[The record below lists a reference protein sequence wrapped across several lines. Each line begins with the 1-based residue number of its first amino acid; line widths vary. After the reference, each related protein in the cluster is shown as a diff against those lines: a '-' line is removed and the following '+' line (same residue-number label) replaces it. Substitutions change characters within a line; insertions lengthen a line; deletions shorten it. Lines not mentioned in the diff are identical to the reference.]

1 MLDRRYFLK
10 KSTLLTSGLLL
21 GDIDSFAFK
30 KTNKRNFG
38 LCVNTQ
44 TLNNYSDFIN
54 TISSSG
60 ITDVWMPYFINGYYP
75 YPMEDIL
82 LWKKRFEKK
91 GIAVN
96 IVSVPFGHPGGSL
109 GDSKNYDIT
118 PQTWPRRIDVEGKQ
132 FSGTSV
138 HPKVTEENIS
148 VINKIEKAGF
158 NKLFLDDDFRLAA
171 SPGNIGGCFCEAHQ
185 MEFLN
190 KYGYLKKDIEDLRND
205 IKNRNLNSLV
215 ENWINYNCDQLSSSF
230 KAQQAAAPSVEL
242 GIMAMYLG
250 SEKAG
255 IRLADY
261 KDSLFRVGEL
271 MFSDKSFSPVK
282 GKTDELFSSLFHRR
296 FVKPAM
302 AYSETTA
309 YPANQL
315 SAENMAAKL
324 HISTISDVRNTMM
337 MSGLDPFPFSHW
349 ATLAPTIKKV
359 AAMHEKIAGQK
370 LVGPIKHFWGKRSR
384 MIGDD
389 KPYSLFLAAGIP
401 FEVTENHSTDGW
413 TFLSDFDIQ
422 DVASGELKSK
432 GTTFIYGASQDKKIS
447 GARFV
452 KENLQDIFLFKKEI
466 IPFLKGV
473 PYVVEDKPVVCAW
486 YPTINKVLLWNLSAS
501 KELFTL
507 KFDQRIQTIGISG
520 LDAELVSV

>member
-1 MLDRRYFLK
+1 MLDRRNFLK
-10 KSTLLTSGLLL
+10 NSTLLTSGLLL
-21 GDIDSFAFK
+21 GDTDSFTFK
-30 KTNKRNFG
+30 KSNKRNFG

-44 TLNNYSDFIN
+44 TLNNYPDFIN

-75 YPMEDIL
+75 YPMKDIL
-82 LWKKRFEKK
+82 VWKKRFERK
-91 GIAVN
+91 GIEVD
-96 IVSVPFGHPGGSL
+96 IISVPFGHPGGSL
-109 GDSKNYDIT
+109 GDSQNYDIT
-118 PQTWPRRIDVEGKQ
+118 PQTWPRRIDIDGKK

-138 HPKVTEENIS
+138 HPNVTQENIA
-148 VINKIEKAGF
+148 VIQKIQKSGF
-158 NKLFLDDDFRLAA
+158 TKLFLDDDFRLAA
-171 SPGNIGGCFCEAHQ
+171 SPGNIGGCFCEVHQ
-185 MEFLN
+185 MEFSN
-190 KYGYLKKDIEDLRND
+190 KYGYLKKDIEYLRND

-215 ENWINYNCDQLSSSF
+215 RNWIEYNCDQLSSSF
-230 KAQQAAAPSVEL
+230 KAQQVAAPHVKL

-255 IRLADY
+255 IRLEDY

-271 MFSDKSFSPVK
+271 MFSDKNFSPVK

-296 FVKPAM
+296 FVKPTLAF
-302 AYSETTA
+302 SETTA

-349 ATLAPTIKKV
+349 TTLAPTIKKV

-370 LVGPIKHFWGKRSR
+370 LVGPMKHFWGNRSR
-384 MIGDD
+384 MVGDD

-401 FEVTENHSTDGW
+401 FEVTDTPSKDGW

-422 DVASGELKSK
+422 DIASGELKSK
-432 GTTFIYGASQDKKIS
+432 GTNFIYGVSQDKKIS

-452 KENLQDIFLFKKEI
+452 KENLQEIFSFKKEI
-466 IPFLKGV
+466 IPLLNGV

-486 YPTINKVLLWNLSAS
+486 YPSIHKVLLWNLSAS

-507 KFDQRIQTIGISG
+507 KLNHNIQTVEIGG
-520 LDAELVSV
+520 LDAEIISV

>member
-1 MLDRRYFLK
+1 MLDRRNFLK
-10 KSTLLTSGLLL
+10 NSTLLTSGLLL
-21 GDIDSFAFK
+21 GDTDSFTFK
-30 KTNKRNFG
+30 KSNKRNFG

-44 TLNNYSDFIN
+44 TLNNYPDFIN

-75 YPMEDIL
+75 YPMKDIL
-82 LWKKRFEKK
+82 VWKKRFERK
-91 GIAVN
+91 GIEVD
-96 IVSVPFGHPGGSL
+96 IISVPFGHPGGSL
-109 GDSKNYDIT
+109 GDSQNYDIT
-118 PQTWPRRIDVEGKQ
+118 PQTWPRRIDIDGKK

-138 HPKVTEENIS
+138 HPNVTQENIA
-148 VINKIEKAGF
+148 VIQKIQKSGF
-158 NKLFLDDDFRLAA
+158 TKLFLDDDFRLAA
-171 SPGNIGGCFCEAHQ
+171 SPGNIGGCFCEVHQ
-185 MEFLN
+185 MEFSN
-190 KYGYLKKDIEDLRND
+190 KYGYLKKDIEYLRND

-215 ENWINYNCDQLSSSF
+215 RNWIEYNCDQLSSSF
-230 KAQQAAAPSVEL
+230 KAQQGAAPHVKL

-255 IRLADY
+255 IRLEDY

-271 MFSDKSFSPVK
+271 MFSDKNFSPVK

-296 FVKPAM
+296 FVKPTLAF
-302 AYSETTA
+302 SETTA

-349 ATLAPTIKKV
+349 TTLAPTIKKV

-370 LVGPIKHFWGKRSR
+370 LVGPMKHFWGNRSR
-384 MIGDD
+384 MVGDD

-401 FEVTENHSTDGW
+401 FEVTDTPSKDGW

-422 DVASGELKSK
+422 DIASGELKSK
-432 GTTFIYGASQDKKIS
+432 GTSFIYGVSQDKKIS

-452 KENLQDIFLFKKEI
+452 KENLQEIFSFKKEI
-466 IPFLKGV
+466 IPLLNGV

-486 YPTINKVLLWNLSAS
+486 YPSIHKVLLWNLSAS

-507 KFDQRIQTIGISG
+507 KLNHNIQTVEIGG
-520 LDAELVSV
+520 LDAEIISV

>member
-21 GDIDSFAFK
+21 GEIDSFAFK

-44 TLNNYSDFIN
+44 TLNNYPDFIN

-82 LWKKRFEKK
+82 LWKKKFEKK

-190 KYGYLKKDIEDLRND
+190 KYGYLKNDIEDLRND

-349 ATLAPTIKKV
+349 ATLAPTIKNS
-359 AAMHEKIAGQK
+359 IASIQF
-370 LVGPIKHFWGKRSR
+370 VIPPIP
-384 MIGDD
+384 IT
-389 KPYSLFLAAGIP
+389 GI
-401 FEVTENHSTDGW
+401 ET
-413 TFLSDFDIQ
+413 
-422 DVASGELKSK
+422 A
-432 GTTFIYGASQDKKIS
+432 
-447 GARFV
+447 
-452 KENLQDIFLFKKEI
+452 
-466 IPFLKGV
+466 
-473 PYVVEDKPVVCAW
+473 
-486 YPTINKVLLWNLSAS
+486 
-501 KELFTL
+501 FT
-507 KFDQRIQTIGISG
+507 
-520 LDAELVSV
+520 VS

>member
-1 MLDRRYFLK
+1 MLDRRNFLK
-10 KSTLLTSGLLL
+10 NSTLLTSGFLL
-21 GDIDSFAFK
+21 GDTDSFAFK
-30 KTNKRNFG
+30 KANKRNFG

-44 TLNNYSDFIN
+44 TLNNYPEFIQ

-82 LWKKRFEKK
+82 VWKKRFEKK

-109 GDSKNYDIT
+109 GDSQNYDIT
-118 PQTWPRRIDVEGKQ
+118 PQTWPRRIDIDGKK

-138 HPKVTEENIS
+138 HPIVTQENIA
-148 VINKIEKAGF
+148 VIQKIQKSRF

-185 MEFLN
+185 KEFLN
-190 KYGYLKKDIEDLRND
+190 KYGYVKKEMEDLRIA

-215 ENWINYNCDQLSSSF
+215 KNWIEYNCDQLSSSF
-230 KAQQAAAPSVEL
+230 KAQQAAAPSVKL

-255 IRLADY
+255 IRLEDY

-271 MFSDKSFSPVK
+271 MFSDKNFSPVK

-296 FVKPAM
+296 FVKPTFAF
-302 AYSETTA
+302 SETTA
-309 YPANQL
+309 YPANKL

-349 ATLAPTIKKV
+349 GTLAPTIKKV
-359 AAMHEKIAGQK
+359 TAMHEKIAGQK
-370 LVGPIKHFWGKRSR
+370 LAGPMKHFWGNRSR
-384 MIGDD
+384 MVGDD

-401 FEVTENHSTDGW
+401 FEVTDTPSSDGW
-413 TFLSDFDIQ
+413 TFLSDFDVQ
-422 DVASGELKSK
+422 DVSSSELKSK
-432 GTTFIYGASQDKKIS
+432 GTNFIYGVNQDSKIS

-452 KENLQDIFLFKKEI
+452 KENLLDVFKFKQEI
-466 IPFLKGV
+466 IPLLKGV

-486 YPTINKVLLWNLSAS
+486 YPKINKVLLWNLSES
-501 KELFTL
+501 KESFTL
-507 KFDQRIQTIGISG
+507 NLDQKIQTVEISG